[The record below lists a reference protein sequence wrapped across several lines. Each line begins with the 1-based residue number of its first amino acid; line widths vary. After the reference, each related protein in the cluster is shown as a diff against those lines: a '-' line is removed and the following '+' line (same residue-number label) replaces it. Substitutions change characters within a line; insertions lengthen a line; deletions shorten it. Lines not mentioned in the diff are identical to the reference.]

1 MTESS
6 WQNNSLMFGQS
17 LVSENNLRLNSMS
30 AQLGK
35 YLMVTA
41 CGRVEPGSIPPGNAP
56 YIFVIPANA
65 GRVGRLGRACQWLR
79 PSRSVVETSTVDRH
93 KNKTG
98 IFALGRDEGPGFGG
112 ERTHGASSHK
122 PPP

>member
-1 MTESS
+1 MAMTVNGRVVVAK
-6 WQNNSLMFGQS
+6 QFLMFGQS

-41 CGRVEPGSIPPGNAP
+41 CGRVEAGSIPPGNAP

-65 GRVGRLGRACQWLR
+65 GRVGRWVGR
-79 PSRSVVETSTVDRH
+79 V
-93 KNKTG
+93 NG
-98 IFALGRDEGPGFGG
+98 
-112 ERTHGASSHK
+112 
-122 PPP
+122 

>member
-1 MTESS
+1 MREGRPLGS
-6 WQNNSLMFGQS
+6 G
-17 LVSENNLRLNSMS
+17 VSMAKTITQR
-30 AQLGK
+30 
-35 YLMVTA
+35 
-41 CGRVEPGSIPPGNAP
+41 CGD
-56 YIFVIPANA
+56 
-65 GRVGRLGRACQWLR
+65 L
-79 PSRSVVETSTVDRH
+79 TVDRH